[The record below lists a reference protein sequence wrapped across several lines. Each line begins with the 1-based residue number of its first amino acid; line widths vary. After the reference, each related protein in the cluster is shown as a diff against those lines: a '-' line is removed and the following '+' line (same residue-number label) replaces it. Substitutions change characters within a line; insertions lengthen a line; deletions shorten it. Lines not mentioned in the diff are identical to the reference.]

1 MARVYSP
8 RFTHPNGDAPTG
20 PRRGRLQHSSIRPRR
35 RRASMFARM
44 SLAYRLGVL
53 RLADTGDLFRVR
65 HDASNPQFQ

>member
-8 RFTHPNGDAPTG
+8 RFTHPNGDALTG
-20 PRRGRLQHSSIRPRR
+20 LRRGWLQHPSIRPRR
-35 RRASMFARM
+35 RRTSMLVRM
-44 SLAYRLGVL
+44 SLAYRLWVL